1 MHGKVESALKDGV
14 GEIVFSSEKANS
26 LNSELLS
33 QLLAHIEKLGQN
45 SLCKVLSLKSL
56 GKTFCAGASFE
67 EMKSL
72 TDVASAEKFFS
83 LFGLVTIALREVPQ
97 PVLVSVQG
105 KAVGGGV
112 GLLAAADYA
121 VGTAEVA
128 VKLSELSV
136 GIGPFAISPV
146 LEWKIGS
153 ARLMELTLSGE
164 WRDASW
170 CISTG
175 LLSELTSDLPAA
187 CASLEKR
194 FTTYPAS
201 VLAEMKSLTVTPGM
215 KEQML
220 ARAKKSAY
228 ALLSS

>member
-1 MHGKVESALKDGV
+1 MHGKVESVLKDGV

-45 SLCKVLSLKSL
+45 SLCKVLSLKS
-56 GKTFCAGASFE
+56 
-67 EMKSL
+67 
-72 TDVASAEKFFS
+72 
-83 LFGLVTIALREVPQ
+83 LVTIALREVPQ

-215 KEQML
+215 KGQML